1 MSKTPRP
8 YKRKYPNPLDRL
20 AAMRKPKTEEHK
32 KKLSEAQQRYWRE
45 LREAKERAEREA
57 KEHETIPTQ

>member
-1 MSKTPRP
+1 MSETKSR

-20 AAMRKPKTEEHK
+20 AAMRKPKTAEHK

-45 LREAKERAEREA
+45 LREAQERAEREA
-57 KEHETIPTQ
+57 KEKSLI